1 MFAAWI
7 LLYSACQFE
16 NVKDS
21 YTVTFLN
28 GLPLTILQK
37 TCPFSSAP
45 SAPTAANCY
54 FALSLRCLRS
64 SGSQGPCWAGA
75 LLGRAVCES
84 IATRFPCPKKVRQGH
99 LGRQGNSHHLCVCAG
114 YGLQYTVL
122 LLLVRQLLIGT
133 GSYEVQSCYSNVLL
147 CKNILIFVTN
157 VGENTTRKNFFMK
170 YFYLTNMGLCYSKL
184 LYYLLWLNTTVISI
198 VLCYFQLCFYIMP
211 ILCFSCVPSAASKC
225 LGEKKKKSC
234 SAKIH

>member
-54 FALSLRCLRS
+54 FALSLHCLCS
-64 SGSQGPCWAGA
+64 LGSQGPCWARQSVKA
-75 LLGRAVCES
+75 QQLA
-84 IATRFPCPKKVRQGH
+84 FPAPKKVRQGH
-99 LGRQGNSHHLCVCAG
+99 LGSQGNSHHLCVCAG
-114 YGLQYTVL
+114 YGLQHTVL

-133 GSYEVQSCYSNVLL
+133 GSYEVQSCYSNVFL
-147 CKNILIFVTN
+147 CKNVLIFVTN
-157 VGENTTRKNFFMK
+157 VGENTTHKNFFMK

-211 ILCFSCVPSAASKC
+211 VLCFACVPSAASKC
-225 LGEKKKKSC
+225 SEIKKEKKVF
-234 SAKIH
+234 